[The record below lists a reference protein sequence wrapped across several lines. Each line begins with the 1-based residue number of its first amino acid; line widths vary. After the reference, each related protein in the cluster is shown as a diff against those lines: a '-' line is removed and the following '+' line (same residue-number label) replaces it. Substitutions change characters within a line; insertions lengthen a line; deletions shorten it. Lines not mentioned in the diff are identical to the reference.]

1 VLRDVELL
9 ISLVAEHEMVMLLL
23 EGLPTLKSMEMRNWT
38 WPDHIFSSSSL
49 EDKVIYC
56 TMDPRLRGP
65 GTDHVPIL
73 TLLELPIKKVD
84 SVPVYDWW
92 G

>member
-1 VLRDVELL
+1 
-9 ISLVAEHEMVMLLL
+9 MVMLLP
-23 EGLPTLKSMEMRNWT
+23 EGLPTLESMAMKNWIQ
-38 WPDHIFSSSSL
+38 PDNIIGSSSL

-65 GTDHVPIL
+65 GTDHVLIL

-84 SVPVYDWW
+84 GVPIYNWW
-92 G
+92 GGRLGNL